1 MTSFGNSR
9 KNLRTRRLWLIVN
22 GTSKKPSPKPDNSAA
37 VEDWEERAS
46 QAAGLIFLYLEPSQR
61 IHVQTL
67 QDNPVLMWTT
77 LASVHVQKR
86 PGTRFNAYDDFFSI
100 RLGKALRPET
110 YALKDLD
117 NELVCMAMVR
127 SLPPEYSTFTSSLL
141 LLDKLDRT
149 SLQDAFRNEE
159 INRLRRAGELGS
171 SASPSALK
179 AAVPAPAAAAAA
191 KAPQRPKSNLKC
203 DYCKRSGHT
212 ADLCFKKAYDTLHPS
227 H

>member
-1 MTSFGNSR
+1 MAAY
-9 KNLRTRRLWLIVN
+9 LRTRRLWLIVN

-100 RLGKALRPET
+100 RLGDGESLQSLMNRIDEGMCSIQALRPET

-179 AAVPAPAAAAAA
+179 AAVPASGAAAAA
-191 KAPQRPKSNLKC
+191 KAPQRP
-203 DYCKRSGHT
+203 
-212 ADLCFKKAYDTLHPS
+212 
-227 H
+227 

>member
-1 MTSFGNSR
+1 MAAY
-9 KNLRTRRLWLIVN
+9 LRTRRLWLIVN

-100 RLGKALRPET
+100 RLGDGESLQSLMNRINEGMRSIQALHPET
-110 YALKDLD
+110 YVLKDLD

-159 INRLRRAGELGS
+159 INRLRRAGEIGS

-179 AAVPAPAAAAAA
+179 AAVPASAAAAAA
-191 KAPQRPKSNLKC
+191 KAPQRP
-203 DYCKRSGHT
+203 
-212 ADLCFKKAYDTLHPS
+212 
-227 H
+227 

>member
-1 MTSFGNSR
+1 MAAY
-9 KNLRTRRLWLIVN
+9 LRTRRLWLIVN
-22 GTSKKPSPKPDNSAA
+22 GTSKKPSPKPDNSTA

-100 RLGKALRPET
+100 RLGDGESLQSLMNRIDEGMRSIQALRPET

-159 INRLRRAGELGS
+159 INRLRRAGEIGS

-179 AAVPAPAAAAAA
+179 AAVPASATAAAA
-191 KAPQRPKSNLKC
+191 KAPQRP
-203 DYCKRSGHT
+203 
-212 ADLCFKKAYDTLHPS
+212 
-227 H
+227 